1 MKSTRILAIIVAAA
15 LPNAVLH
22 AQPGPPWMKDNP
34 PKVSEMH
41 QKMETER
48 KAQDAEIDKL
58 VTEMN
63 SATGD
68 RKMDAMAALLT
79 KIVDQR
85 KAMREK
91 MDGMHMEM
99 NDAMEC
105 CKQGMGKQGTGKH
118 DMMKNKMNSPTPGM
132 H

>member
-1 MKSTRILAIIVAAA
+1 MKSTHILAIIVTAA
-15 LPNAVLH
+15 LPGAFLL
-22 AQPGPPWMKDNP
+22 AQPGPPWMQKNA
-34 PKVSEMH
+34 PKMEMN
-41 QKMETER
+41 QKMEAEM
-48 KAQDAEIDKL
+48 KAQDSEIDKL

-91 MDGMHMEM
+91 MAGMHMEM

-118 DMMKNKMNSPTPGM
+118 DMMKNKMSSPTPGM